1 MKNIALLCD
10 QNPSLKPRPNRMI
23 QMLKKHHHLFV
34 FGSECPSIEGV
45 QTFAFPA
52 LKRAKD
58 RTQKEQERLEN
69 SLKNGDFS
77 QIIFTPN
84 RLILQDQLFL
94 LQNLDLLIIE
104 DLVLL
109 PIASLYKEKNPQTKI
124 MIDLREFYPLEY
136 ENDPAW
142 LETFGKLF
150 NFLCESYLPSVD
162 IALTVSEGL
171 QQRYQEAYGLSC
183 ELFLSLPP
191 FFDLTPSENQRI
203 ELIYHGFISHD
214 RESENLL
221 EIATSLDS
229 HLHLNIIALSNQ
241 PQFLESFTTQAQKI
255 PSISL
260 LPPVALQEIIPLTNR
275 FDLGLITLKPN
286 GFNNTYAMPNKLFE
300 YIQARLGIIST
311 PLPCIKPMLEKY
323 RLGLCSKDF
332 ETSSLIALLNSLDK
346 QKVKTLKKEAHQA
359 SQSLNLS
366 NNQAKILSI
375 ISSMF

>member
-1 MKNIALLCD
+1 
-10 QNPSLKPRPNRMI
+10 
-23 QMLKKHHHLFV
+23 
-34 FGSECPSIEGV
+34 
-45 QTFAFPA
+45 
-52 LKRAKD
+52 
-58 RTQKEQERLEN
+58 
-69 SLKNGDFS
+69 
-77 QIIFTPN
+77 
-84 RLILQDQLFL
+84 
-94 LQNLDLLIIE
+94 
-104 DLVLL
+104 
-109 PIASLYKEKNPQTKI
+109 

-136 ENDPAW
+136 ENDLAW

-150 NFLCESYLPSVD
+150 SFLCESYLPSVD
-162 IALTVSEGL
+162 LALTVSEGL
-171 QQRYQEAYGLSC
+171 QQRYKEAYGLSC

-260 LPPVALQEIIPLTNR
+260 LPPVALQEIIPFTNR

-286 GFNNTYAMPNKLFE
+286 GFNNTHAMPNKLFE

-346 QKVKTLKKEAHQA
+346 QRVQTLKKEAHQA